1 MKLLSQ
7 KINQKQKIIDKL
19 IKRANI
25 IEKKCINSIDELNIA
40 SAEFIKCDYITT
52 DIDIIKD
59 YQTYK
64 DFLVKLKY
72 LIQYYFLQ
80 RSYSNGNEYERNK
93 KKGN

>member
-19 IKRANI
+19 IKRAKI
-25 IEKKCINSIDELNIA
+25 IEKKGINSIDALHIA